1 MSHELRIVV
10 TTFAERDIAEKVAGL
25 MVDAGLAV
33 CAQVGTDLVS
43 FYRWDGVVKRDQEV
57 AVTFKVLHDRFDLFT
72 GELKLQHPYDIP
84 QIISWPAG
92 YVNRAY
98 LEWAQG
104 KTT

>member
-25 MVDAGLAV
+25 MVDGGLAV

-43 FYRWDGVVKRDQEV
+43 FYRWDGVVKREQEV

-84 QIISWPAG
+84 QIISWPAE

>member
-1 MSHELRIVV
+1 MSHEMWIVV
-10 TTFAERDIAEKVAGL
+10 TTFAEREVAEKVAGL

-33 CAQVGTDLVS
+33 CAQVGADLVS
-43 FYRWDGVVKRDQEV
+43 FFRSDGVVKRDHEV

-84 QIISWPAG
+84 QIISWSAE

>member
-1 MSHELRIVV
+1 MSHELLIVV
-10 TTFAERDIAEKVAGL
+10 TTFAERDVAEKVAEL

-43 FYRWDGVVKRDQEV
+43 FYRWEGVVKRDQEV

-92 YVNRAY
+92 FVNRAY

>member
-10 TTFAERDIAEKVAGL
+10 TTFAERGVAEKVASL

-33 CAQVGTDLVS
+33 CAQVGADLVS
-43 FYRWDGVVKRDQEV
+43 FYRWEGVVKRDQEV

-84 QIISWPAG
+84 QIISWPAE

-98 LEWAQG
+98 LDWARG

>member
-1 MSHELRIVV
+1 MSHELQIVV
-10 TTFAERDIAEKVAGL
+10 TTFAERGVAEKVAGL

-57 AVTFKVLHDRFDLFT
+57 AVTFKVLNDRFDLFT

-92 YVNRAY
+92 HVNRAY